1 MAFTTTAKNYMLD
14 QVGTAITHVA
24 LFNGSGVEI
33 SGGSYARQSV
43 TWNAASAGSKTASN
57 APVFQVP
64 AGAVVATVRLYT
76 AITGGTEYANY
87 DAVDETYGGAGTYT
101 VTSITLSLT

>member
-1 MAFTTTAKNYMLD
+1 MNTTAKNYMLD
-14 QVGTAITHVA
+14 QLGSVAVYVA
-24 LFNGSGVEI
+24 LFDNTATEI

-57 APVFQVP
+57 QPVFNIP
-64 AGAVVATVRLYT
+64 SGAVVDTIRLYS
-76 AITGGTEYANY
+76 AVSGGTEYASY
-87 DAVDETYGGAGTYT
+87 DATNETYGGAGTYT